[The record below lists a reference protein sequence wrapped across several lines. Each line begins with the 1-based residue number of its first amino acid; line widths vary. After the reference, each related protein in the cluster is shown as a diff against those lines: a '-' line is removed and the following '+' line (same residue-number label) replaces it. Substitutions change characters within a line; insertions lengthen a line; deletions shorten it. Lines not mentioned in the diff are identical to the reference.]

1 MTATLKPPLGPSS
14 GMVRAADSHRWT
26 IPAMYEYTRIRAFF
40 FVGPRNDGSGAKRI
54 GTDRAT
60 VKR

>member
-1 MTATLKPPLGPSS
+1 MLKPTVVPSS
-14 GMVRAADSHRWT
+14 GMFRMLDSHRWT
-26 IPAMYEYTRIRAFF
+26 NPVRYEYTRIRAFF
-40 FVGPRNDGSGAKRI
+40 FAKPRNDGSGAKRI

>member
-1 MTATLKPPLGPSS
+1 MIATLKPAAVPSS
-14 GMVRAADSHRWT
+14 GMFHMLDSHRWT
-26 IPAMYEYTRIRAFF
+26 NPAGYEYTRIRAFF
-40 FVGPRNDGSGAKRI
+40 FTKPRNDGSDAKRI

>member
-1 MTATLKPPLGPSS
+1 MMGTLEPALGPSS
-14 GMVRAADSHRWT
+14 GMDRMADSHRWT

-40 FVGPRNDGSGAKRI
+40 FAGLRNDGPGAKRI